1 MNEAASKPAP
11 KELNLEHRVEQLH
24 KLRAIKA
31 QIDTE
36 YKKKVTPY
44 ILADQQLCAELMTY
58 LREHGLKTA
67 NTNTQGS
74 ITWVDKDT
82 YPIEDQ
88 VAFSGF
94 VIETRGW
101 EYIDWKANT
110 TAVKGFIKENDGE
123 LPPGLRLSEHPYLR
137 VNSPKTSR
145 TVKAKGFD
153 IDEEETVTNNSE
165 GTD

>member
-1 MNEAASKPAP
+1 MNDTTSQPVP

-31 QIDTE
+31 QIDAE
-36 YKKKVTPY
+36 YKKKVAPY
-44 ILADQQLCAELMTY
+44 VLADQQLCAELMTY

-67 NTNTQGS
+67 NTKTQGG

-82 YPIEDQ
+82 FPIED
-88 VAFSGF
+88 VLAFQGF

-110 TAVKGFIKENDGE
+110 TAVREFIKENDGE

-137 VNSPKTSR
+137 VNPPKTSR
-145 TVKAKGFD
+145 TVKAKEF
-153 IDEEETVTNNSE
+153 DEEETVTNNSE